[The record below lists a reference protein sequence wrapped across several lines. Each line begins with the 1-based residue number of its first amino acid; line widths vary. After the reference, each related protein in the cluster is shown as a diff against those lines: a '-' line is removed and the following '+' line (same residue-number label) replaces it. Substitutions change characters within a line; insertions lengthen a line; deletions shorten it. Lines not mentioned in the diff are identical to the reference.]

1 MPSSISMKTPLSRF
15 LLLAGATTC
24 IGLSACQNTSIDARA
39 EKLLRT
45 GAARD
50 MTEARQMAAD
60 HDWPESA
67 RRKEKE
73 EKEKRAREASA
84 LPQK

>member
-1 MPSSISMKTPLSRF
+1 MKTRLSHF
-15 LLLAGATTC
+15 LLLVGSTTC
-24 IGLSACQNTSIDARA
+24 IGLITACQSTSIDARA

-67 RRKEKE
+67 RRKEE
-73 EKEKRAREASA
+73 EAKRAREAAA
-84 LPQK
+84 LPKK

>member
-1 MPSSISMKTPLSRF
+1 MKPLISR
-15 LLLAGATTC
+15 LLLLVGAITSLGLTT
-24 IGLSACQNTSIDARA
+24 ACQHTSVDARA
-39 EKLLRT
+39 EELLRT

-67 RRKEKE
+67 RRQE
-73 EKEKRAREASA
+73 EAAKRARDAEA
-84 LPQK
+84 LPKK